1 MRRTHYTVLQT
12 TVEQIDYCM
21 IQSND
26 RWAMIIIVRICLCVC
41 GHALTHL
48 HLQWGGVLPYGV
60 DCLMR
65 FCRFDSTVC
74 RIVNEWLICRGTWTH
89 TYVKRRSPTQALH
102 FSRDMPISI
111 FRMFIWLYGA
121 RGCTVPCFFSPFL
134 YIGQC
139 TYSRSPAQWFL
150 HFFFLFDFGS
160 HPIKLYDAASLAVLF
175 LSFSLLFHL
184 RPLSEPITKADWPT
198 DRNGDK
204 IEYPI
209 ARLHRIFVDLIL
221 IIPSPH
227 QISV

>member
-111 FRMFIWLYGA
+111 FRMFIWLNGA

-150 HFFFLFDFGS
+150 HFFFPVWLR
-160 HPIKLYDAASLAVLF
+160 IASNKTLRCRFPCSFVFVF
-175 LSFSLLFHL
+175 LSLVSSSSAIGTNNKSRL
-184 RPLSEPITKADWPT
+184 T
-198 DRNGDK
+198 DRPK
-204 IEYPI
+204 W
-209 ARLHRIFVDLIL
+209 R
-221 IIPSPH
+221 
-227 QISV
+227 

>member
-111 FRMFIWLYGA
+111 FRMFIWLYCSMFFLTIPVHWTMHIFSKS
-121 RGCTVPCFFSPFL
+121 CTLIS
-134 YIGQC
+134 
-139 TYSRSPAQWFL
+139 T
-150 HFFFLFDFGS
+150 FFFLVWLR
-160 HPIKLYDAASLAVLF
+160 IASNKTLRCRFPCSFVFVF
-175 LSFSLLFHL
+175 LSLVSSSSAIGTNNKSRL
-184 RPLSEPITKADWPT
+184 T
-198 DRNGDK
+198 DRPK
-204 IEYPI
+204 W
-209 ARLHRIFVDLIL
+209 R
-221 IIPSPH
+221 
-227 QISV
+227 